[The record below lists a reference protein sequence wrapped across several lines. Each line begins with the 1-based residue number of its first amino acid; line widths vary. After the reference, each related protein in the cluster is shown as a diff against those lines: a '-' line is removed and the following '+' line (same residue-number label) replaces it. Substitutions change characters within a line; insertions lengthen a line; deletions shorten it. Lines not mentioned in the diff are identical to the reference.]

1 MYEGGPSSNLQKP
14 SLAMF
19 AAISALLRFSRCP
32 PFKTCFADS
41 PRGMCI
47 VQKQCKTG
55 KKNKCIKS
63 EKNRREKHKG
73 NHRKRDRERERD
85 KDEKGMMKKIE
96 EEKKEKQNRV

>member
-63 EKNRREKHKG
+63 EKKRREKEYKG
-73 NHRKRDRERERD
+73 NHKERER
-85 KDEKGMMKKIE
+85 
-96 EEKKEKQNRV
+96 